1 MKQIPNDLFFA
12 WAEDEISNGRSVR
25 FRLKGD
31 SMFPL
36 LRNGRDEVVLC
47 PCTEEELN
55 PMDVVL
61 FRYKGRHLLH
71 RIIRRDGNRLLIQG
85 DGSYVAK
92 EECCTGDAIGR
103 VQAIVR
109 PSGKTIAVDEW
120 RWRLPSSLWQQV
132 GFLRSPLLRMLKLL
146 DRYRPQRG
154 GACRNR

>member
-12 WAEDEISNGRSVR
+12 WVEDEIGSGRPVR
-25 FRLKGD
+25 FRMKGD

-36 LRNGRDEVVLC
+36 LRSNRDEVVLHLC
-47 PCTEEELN
+47 AEEELE

-92 EECCTGDAIGR
+92 EECCTGDVIGR

-120 RWRLPSSLWQQV
+120 QWRLPSCLWQQV
-132 GFLRSPLLRMLKLL
+132 GCLRRPLLRMLKYLY
-146 DRYRPQRG
+146 RYRPLKDSVPR
-154 GACRNR
+154 